1 MNALKNL
8 LASLT
13 SLFATK
19 TVDGILASHIKAADA
34 LDSLQTK
41 LLKAAQTKSEEAD
54 KLKAEASAADAEA
67 VKAHEAA
74 GRLRALVTGL

>member
-1 MNALKNL
+1 MLKL
-8 LASLT
+8 FLTRLT

-19 TVDGILASHIKAADA
+19 TVDGILASHIKMADA
-34 LDSLQTK
+34 LDSLQAK
-41 LLKAAQTKSEEAD
+41 LLKAAQAKEAEAD
-54 KLKAEASAADAEA
+54 KLKAEAAAADAEA